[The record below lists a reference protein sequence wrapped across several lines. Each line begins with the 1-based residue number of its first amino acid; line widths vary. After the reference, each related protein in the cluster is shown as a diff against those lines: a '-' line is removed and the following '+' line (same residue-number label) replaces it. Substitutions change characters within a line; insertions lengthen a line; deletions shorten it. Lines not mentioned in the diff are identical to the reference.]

1 MNVIALAH
9 NITDERSEFLE
20 NTPID
25 DIKTFCKSN
34 GYKITKAYDNDNQLI
49 NDIKLK
55 NIKPKRIVFWG
66 TYEDYPELD
75 RLCSKLNI
83 EFITIFPMLV

>member
-1 MNVIALAH
+1 MNVIALTH

-25 DIKTFCKSN
+25 DIK
-34 GYKITKAYDNDNQLI
+34 
-49 NDIKLK
+49 LK
-55 NIKPKRIVFWG
+55 NIKPKRIVSWG
-66 TYEDYPELD
+66 TYEDYSELD